1 MNKQT
6 KLLIFLAIQ
15 IVTKLI
21 KEKKLIII
29 A

>member
-6 KLLIFLAIQ
+6 QLLIFLAIQ

-21 KEKKLIII
+21 KEKN
-29 A
+29 